1 MFHGDIFSNFGLLL
15 PHISHVMTQLP
26 LEKIAYRCL
35 YGIII
40 PVGVLAFLFYS
51 HIVLG
56 FISDQRTIMELLESN
71 KETLSLIFSSVAF
84 LGVLG
89 TIIYQ
94 INTYKSTKK
103 TNALQRFET
112 TFFNMLGLQQQI
124 TTELKSPDKEIEEQ
138 GRALFEYLYKD
149 YSTQD
154 GEVNFP
160 YVDYNGTNYGND
172 CLISI
177 LWRDGLNEYRKSN
190 LPSVFDHYF
199 RHLYRIIKFIDNPKH
214 DFLTFDER
222 YAYAGNL
229 RGTLS
234 KYELVWL
241 YYNCLAGPGF
251 EKFKPLVE
259 KYALLKNI
267 REEFLGI
274 SNEFRFYAGTTTP
287 RSIEDF
293 GEYNDY
299 QFYLTDD
306 ERQKDKYYRGAF
318 YSKKELEIKKRK
330 FQEERAEFN
339 DWKEHLPNQPA
350 PEPERVP
357 GQE

>member
-1 MFHGDIFSNFGLLL
+1 MN
-15 PHISHVMTQLP
+15 QLSP
-26 LEKIAYRCL
+26 EKIAFRCL
-35 YGIII
+35 YWIIL
-40 PVGVLAFLFYS
+40 PVGGLAFLFYLY
-51 HIVLG
+51 IVLG
-56 FISDQRTIMELLESN
+56 FISDQRPIMELIQSN
-71 KETLSLIFSSVAF
+71 KDMLTIILSGGTFV
-84 LGVLG
+84 GVLG

-124 TTELKSPDKEIEEQ
+124 TTELKSPNKDIVEK

-149 YSTQD
+149 YSILSDDTYL
-154 GEVNFP
+154 P
-160 YVDYNGTNYGND
+160 YIDYNETVCGNS
-172 CLISI
+172 CLITI
-177 LWRDGLNEYRKSN
+177 LHWDGLSRYSRSN

-259 KYALLKNI
+259 KYALLKNL
-267 REEFLGI
+267 RAELL
-274 SNEFRFYAGTTTP
+274 STSKEFRLYAGITP
-287 RSIEDF
+287 LASIQDNE
-293 GEYNDY
+293 GYNDFD
-299 QFYLTDD
+299 FYLTDD
-306 ERQKDKYYRGAF
+306 EKQKDKYYLGAF
-318 YSKKELEIKKRK
+318 YNKMELEVKKR
-330 FQEERAEFN
+330 EFREKRPAFN
-339 DWKEHLPNQPA
+339 AWVARQSNRPA
-350 PEPERVP
+350 PEPGIAPE
-357 GQE
+357 QE

>member
-1 MFHGDIFSNFGLLL
+1 MN
-15 PHISHVMTQLP
+15 QLSP
-26 LEKIAYRCL
+26 EKFAFRCL
-35 YGIII
+35 YWIII
-40 PVGVLAFLFYS
+40 PVGVLAFLFYT
-51 HIVLG
+51 HIALG
-56 FISDQRTIMELLESN
+56 FISDQRTIMKLIQSN
-71 KETLSLIFSSVAF
+71 KDTLSLVFSSGTF

-124 TTELKSPDKEIEEQ
+124 TTELKSPDKDIKEQ

-149 YSTQD
+149 YTTQD

-160 YVDYNGTNYGND
+160 YVDCNDTQYGND

-177 LWRDGLNEYRKSN
+177 LWRDGLDGYSKSN

-199 RHLYRIIKFIDNPKH
+199 RHLYRIVKFIDNPQH

-222 YAYAGNL
+222 YTYAGNL

-267 REEFLGI
+267 REELLGI
-274 SNEFRFYAGTTTP
+274 SNELRFYGGTDERRP
-287 RSIEDF
+287 VQDF

-306 ERQKDKYYRGAF
+306 ERQTDKYYRGAF
-318 YSKKELEIKKRK
+318 YSKKELEVKKR
-330 FQEERAEFN
+330 EFREKQVEYN
-339 DWKEHLPNQPA
+339 TWVEHLPNRPA
-350 PEPERVP
+350 PEHGIAPE
-357 GQE
+357 QE

>member
-1 MFHGDIFSNFGLLL
+1 MPRLT
-15 PHISHVMTQLP
+15 P
-26 LEKIAYRCL
+26 EKIALRCL
-35 YGIII
+35 YWIII
-40 PVGVLAFLFYS
+40 PVGMLAFMFYLY
-51 HIVLG
+51 IVLG
-56 FISDQRTIMELLESN
+56 FMSDQRNIMELLQSN
-71 KETLSLIFSSVAF
+71 KDTLTLVFSGVTF

-103 TNALQRFET
+103 TSALQRFET
-112 TFFNMLGLQQQI
+112 TFFNMLSLQQQI
-124 TTELKSPDKEIEEQ
+124 TNELKSPDIDIDEK

-149 YSTQD
+149 YSIQNV
-154 GEVNFP
+154 EIVFP
-160 YVDYNGTNYGND
+160 YLDYKGTVYGDNS
-172 CLISI
+172 LISI
-177 LWRDGLNEYRKSN
+177 LYRDGLGEYRESN

-214 DFLTFDER
+214 DFLTFEER
-222 YAYAGNL
+222 YSYAGNL

-241 YYNCLAGPGF
+241 YYNCIAGPGF

-267 REEFLGI
+267 REELLGI
-274 SNEFRFYAGTTTP
+274 SNEFRFYAGTTTY
-287 RSIEDF
+287 RHIQDF

-306 ERQKDKYYRGAF
+306 ESQTDKYYLGAF
-318 YSKKELEIKKRK
+318 YSKTELEDEKRK
-330 FQEERAEFN
+330 FREDRAEFN
-339 DWKEHLPNQPA
+339 AWVEQLPTKPA
-350 PEPERVP
+350 PPNL
-357 GQE
+357 

>member
-1 MFHGDIFSNFGLLL
+1 MN
-15 PHISHVMTQLP
+15 QLSP
-26 LEKIAYRCL
+26 EKIAFRCL
-35 YGIII
+35 YWIIL
-40 PVGVLAFLFYS
+40 PVGVLAFLFYL
-51 HIVLG
+51 HIALG
-56 FISDQRTIMELLESN
+56 FISDQRTIMKLIQSN
-71 KETLSLIFSSVAF
+71 KDTLSLVFSSGTF
-84 LGVLG
+84 LGVLW
-89 TIIYQ
+89 TIFYQ
-94 INTYKSTKK
+94 IKTYKSTKK

-112 TFFNMLGLQQQI
+112 TFFNMLSLQQQI
-124 TTELKSPDKEIEEQ
+124 TTELKSPNKDIKEQ

-149 YSTQD
+149 YTTQE
-154 GEVNFP
+154 GEHHFP
-160 YVDYNGTNYGND
+160 YVDYNGTEYGND

-177 LWRDGLNEYRKSN
+177 LWRDGLDGYSNSN

-234 KYELVWL
+234 KYEVVWL

-267 REEFLGI
+267 REELLGV
-274 SNEFRFYAGTTTP
+274 SNELRFYAGTITY

-306 ERQKDKYYRGAF
+306 ERQTDKYYRGAF
-318 YSKKELEIKKRK
+318 YSKTELEDKKRK

-339 DWKEHLPNQPA
+339 AWVEHLPNQPA
-350 PEPERVP
+350 PEPIRAL

>member
-26 LEKIAYRCL
+26 LEKIAFRCL
-35 YGIII
+35 YLIII
-40 PVGVLAFLFYS
+40 PVGVLAFLFYLY
-51 HIVLG
+51 IVLG
-56 FISDQRTIMELLESN
+56 FISDQRTIMELIQSS
-71 KETLSLIFSSVAF
+71 KDMITIILSGGTFV
-84 LGVLG
+84 GVLW
-89 TIIYQ
+89 TIFYQ
-94 INTYKSTKK
+94 IKTYKSTKK

-124 TTELKSPDKEIEEQ
+124 TTELKSPDKDIKEQ

-149 YSTQD
+149 YSIQD
-154 GEVNFP
+154 GGVNFP
-160 YVDYNGTNYGND
+160 YVDYNGTVYGDD
-172 CLISI
+172 CLITI
-177 LWRDGLNEYRKSN
+177 LYWKGLNEYSKSN

-199 RHLYRIIKFIDNPKH
+199 RHLYRIVKFIDNPQH

-222 YAYAGNL
+222 YSYAGNL

-267 REEFLGI
+267 RVEFLGI
-274 SNEFRFYAGTTTP
+274 SNEFRFYDDTDER

-306 ERQKDKYYRGAF
+306 ETQKDKYYRGAF
-318 YSKKELEIKKRK
+318 YSKTELDVKKTE

-339 DWKEHLPNQPA
+339 DWKEHLPNQP
-350 PEPERVP
+350 VP
-357 GQE
+357 NP

>member
-1 MFHGDIFSNFGLLL
+1 
-15 PHISHVMTQLP
+15 
-26 LEKIAYRCL
+26 
-35 YGIII
+35 
-40 PVGVLAFLFYS
+40 
-51 HIVLG
+51 
-56 FISDQRTIMELLESN
+56 MELIQSN
-71 KETLSLIFSSVAF
+71 KDMLTIILSGGTF

-124 TTELKSPDKEIEEQ
+124 TTELKSPNKDIEEQ

-149 YSTQD
+149 YYIKGKLID
-154 GEVNFP
+154 EP
-160 YVDYNGTNYGND
+160 YIDNNGIVYGD
-172 CLISI
+172 DSLISI
-177 LWRDGLNEYRKSN
+177 LWRDRLDGYRKSN

-267 REEFLGI
+267 REELLGI
-274 SNEFRFYAGTTTP
+274 SNEFKFYAGTTIQ
-287 RSIEDF
+287 RSFKDF

-306 ERQKDKYYRGAF
+306 EKQKDKYYLGAF
-318 YSKKELEIKKRK
+318 YNKTELEVKKR
-330 FQEERAEFN
+330 EFREKRPAFDAWVARQSN
-339 DWKEHLPNQPA
+339 RPA
-350 PEPERVP
+350 PEPGIAPE
-357 GQE
+357 QE